1 MSDCE
6 FTVDGLEDLIND
18 FNKIVKE
25 LPGCGGK
32 RAVSASW
39 EVERGCK

>member
-25 LPGCGGK
+25 YRMRRKKSCIGK
-32 RAVSASW
+32 LGSGARM
-39 EVERGCK
+39 